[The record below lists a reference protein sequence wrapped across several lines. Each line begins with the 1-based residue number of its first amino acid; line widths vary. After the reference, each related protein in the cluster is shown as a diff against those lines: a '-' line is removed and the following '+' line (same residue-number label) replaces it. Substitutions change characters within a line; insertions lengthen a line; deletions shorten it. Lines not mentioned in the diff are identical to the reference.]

1 MAEHC
6 HVCVSADN
14 EQYQH
19 YSKEPIWTWQDWKT
33 SMNLIILSAD
43 SRVWLKITT
52 PYQLM
57 EKGSRNGKPALLS
70 VLHPGPL

>member
-6 HVCVSADN
+6 HVCVSVDN

-19 YSKEPIWTWQDWKT
+19 YSKGPIWTWQEWKI
-33 SMNLIILSAD
+33 SLNLIILPAD
-43 SRVWLKITT
+43 SSVWLKRST

-57 EKGSRNGKPALLS
+57 AKGSKNRKQALLS
-70 VLHPGPL
+70 MLHPGPL